1 MTGPATTPFRR
12 PLRAIGLLVVLAAL
26 LGACGVP
33 FDDSPRPIAQTTAT
47 TVAGTP
53 TTAASL
59 DAATVGVY
67 FLRGDRLERQDYPV
81 DGEPTLRQALEF
93 ALAEPA
99 DDGGG
104 GLRTSVPPGTA
115 LRHVEVADRTA
126 TVDLT
131 DAINDV
137 NGQAQKEA
145 FAQMAF
151 TVFDFG
157 GVDKVRFLVGGDAVD
172 APTDQGNLAV
182 VTADDYGAPLN
193 PR

>member
-1 MTGPATTPFRR
+1 MTHDRR
-12 PLRAIGLLVVLAAL
+12 LPLLLLAAAVAAAVAL
-26 LGACGVP
+26 VGCGVP

-47 TVAGTP
+47 TEAGTP
-53 TTAASL
+53 TTAASS
-59 DAATVGVY
+59 DAPTVGVY

-93 ALAEPA
+93 VLAEPA
-99 DDGGG
+99 GDTE
-104 GLRTSVPPGTA
+104 LRSSVPPGTV

-151 TVFDFG
+151 TILDFG
-157 GVDKVRFLVGGDAVD
+157 GVDTVRFLVDGDPVD

-182 VTADDYGAPLN
+182 VTADDYSAPLN

>member
-1 MTGPATTPFRR
+1 MSPTRR
-12 PLRAIGLLVVLAAL
+12 PRPARPLLGATLVVALATL

-47 TVAGTP
+47 TQAGTP
-53 TTAASL
+53 TTAASS
-59 DAATVGVY
+59 DAPTVGVY
-67 FLRGDRLERQDYPV
+67 FLRGDRLERQDYPI

-99 DDGGG
+99 DGGTE
-104 GLRTSVPPGTA
+104 LRTSVPPGTV

-145 FAQMAF
+145 FAQMVF
-151 TVFDFG
+151 TVLDFG
-157 GVDKVRFLVGGDAVD
+157 GVDRVRFLVGGDPVD